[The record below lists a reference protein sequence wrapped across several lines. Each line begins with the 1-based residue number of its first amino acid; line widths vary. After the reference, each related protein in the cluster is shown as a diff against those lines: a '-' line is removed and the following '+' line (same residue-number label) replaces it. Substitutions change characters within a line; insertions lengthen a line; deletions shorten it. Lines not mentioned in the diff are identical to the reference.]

1 MIHLMLVTCQ
11 EGNGALGG
19 FFERD
24 MFVKAV
30 ELISPDKQQCVKCS
44 ACIDICPMRVIELD
58 EEGYPRAVGKA
69 FLTCINCG
77 YCVDVC
83 APGALLHRVRKR
95 SINAAAAQRAAQ
107 KRLNRTREYRQKQG
121 ESK

>member
-1 MIHLMLVTCQ
+1 
-11 EGNGALGG
+11 
-19 FFERD
+19 
-24 MFVKAV
+24 
-30 ELISPDKQQCVKCS
+30 
-44 ACIDICPMRVIELD
+44 MRVIDAD

-83 APGALLHRVRKR
+83 AFGALGHKVRKR
-95 SINAAAAQRAAQ
+95 SVNAAAALRAAQ
-107 KRLNRTREYRQKQG
+107 KRLNRSQAYRKKQG

>member
-1 MIHLMLVTCQ
+1 
-11 EGNGALGG
+11 
-19 FFERD
+19 
-24 MFVKAV
+24 
-30 ELISPDKQQCVKCS
+30 
-44 ACIDICPMRVIELD
+44 MRVIDAD

-83 APGALLHRVRKR
+83 AFGALGHKVRKR
-95 SINAAAAQRAAQ
+95 SVNAAAALRAAQ
-107 KRLNRTREYRQKQG
+107 KRLNRSQEYRKKQG